1 MGVYYG
7 MNGLWVPVGG
17 QGGAAS
23 VDPNLLAENIKSGVT
38 ISGVTGTFTSDG
50 TAKTS
55 DMADGVIAYVNGKK
69 VTGNVTTTSTNASVD
84 TSQISLEREPVTNSI
99 YAKYTYKHDWL
110 FRNGAILTYPIPAS
124 NFGNA
129 TAADVASGKTFTS
142 SAGLKVTGTNPK
154 IVAEGIRHQDGAYG
168 TAIATLRKTSTNS
181 WTYIDITV
189 SNPVSKVISAGLY
202 CSKNVNG
209 HTSDVSVCYSWRP
222 QYSGADLI
230 STSEVYGSG
239 YLYND
244 NFYVSGENEGITTY
258 NNRITRG
265 EDTVVSGNT
274 ITFCVANDYVLQE
287 YYKANGSLNFPSD
300 SYFSWNVSGSITYEM
315 AT

>member
-38 ISGVTGTFTSDG
+38 ISGVTGTFTNDG
-50 TAKTS
+50 TATAS
-55 DMADGVIAYVNGKK
+55 DMANGVTAYVNGQK

-99 YAKYTYKHDWL
+99 YAKYTYKHNWL
-110 FRNGAILTYPIPAS
+110 FRNGAILAYPIPAS
-124 NFGNA
+124 NFGDA
-129 TAADVASGKTFTS
+129 TAADVAYGKTFTS
-142 SAGLKVTGTNPK
+142 SAGLKVTGTNSK

-168 TAIATLRKTSTNS
+168 TAIATRRKTSTKS
-181 WTYIDITV
+181 RTYIDITV

-202 CSKNVNG
+202 CSKDVNG
-209 HTSDVSVCYSWRP
+209 HTSDVGVCYSWRP
-222 QYSGADLI
+222 QYSGADLVN
-230 STSEVYGSG
+230 TSDVYGSG
-239 YLYND
+239 YLYNGD
-244 NFYVSGENEGITTY
+244 LYVRGENEGITTY
-258 NNRITRG
+258 NSRITRG

-274 ITFCVANDYVLQE
+274 ITFCVANDVVLQE
-287 YYKANGSLNFPSD
+287 YYKTNGSLNFPSD
-300 SYFSWNVSGSITYEM
+300 SYYTWNVSGSITYEM

>member
-17 QGGAAS
+17 QGGAAPI
-23 VDPNLLAENIKSGVT
+23 DPNLLAENIKSGVT
-38 ISGVTGTFTSDG
+38 ISGITGTFTNDG
-50 TAKTS
+50 TATAS
-55 DMADGVIAYVNGKK
+55 DIASGATAYVNGAK
-69 VTGNVTTTSTNASVD
+69 VTGNVAVTTNGVKYMASSIEKNVSYLD
-84 TSQISLEREPVTNSI
+84 T
-99 YAKYTYKHDWL
+99 KYVIRADRL
-110 FRNGAILTYPIPAS
+110 FRNGSTITLRSSLS
-124 NFGNA
+124 NFGDA

-222 QYSGADLI
+222 QYSGADII

-244 NFYVSGENEGITTY
+244 NLYVSGENEGITTY
-258 NNRITRG
+258 NNRITKG
-265 EDTVVSGNT
+265 EDTIVSGNT
-274 ITFCVANDYVLQE
+274 VTFCVANDYVLQE
-287 YYKANGSLNFPSD
+287 YYKSNGSLNFPSD

>member
-17 QGGAAS
+17 QGGAA
-23 VDPNLLAENIKSGVT
+23 DPNLLAENIKSGVT
-38 ISGVTGTFTSDG
+38 ISGITGTFTNDG
-50 TAKTS
+50 TAKAS
-55 DMADGVIAYVNGKK
+55 DMADGVTAYVNGQK
-69 VTGNVTTTSTNASVD
+69 VTGTVLVTSSGASHTQFYDGIEVNNNYPDRYIVRGKFTSN
-84 TSQISLEREPVTNSI
+84 
-99 YAKYTYKHDWL
+99 YL
-110 FRNGAILTYPIPAS
+110 FRQGSVHKILVPRS
-124 NFGNA
+124 DFGDA

-142 SAGLKVTGTNPK
+142 SAGLKITGTNPK

-239 YLYND
+239 YLYDD
-244 NFYVSGENEGITTY
+244 NSYVSGENEGITTY